1 MRRRRACAECCPSAG
16 GGGLGS
22 VLQPPAL
29 GWVTWETRELL
40 PVITLVLLPLSSNP
54 GMEGGMEG
62 LSRPCIGGGSAPW
75 VGALWGT
82 HGRAT
87 RAVPTPLKLGGESG
101 AAGAPFG
108 FFIVTSMILSL
119 CFCFAPTPPHP
130 TSPPPHHPF
139 PFILYIYF
147 FCLGARG
154 AVVSQTCVIT
164 V

>member
-40 PVITLVLLPLSSNP
+40 PVITLVLLPLSSNA

>member
-1 MRRRRACAECCPSAG
+1 MLSAAPRP

-40 PVITLVLLPLSSNP
+40 PVITLVLLPLSSNA

-108 FFIVTSMILSL
+108 FFIVTSMILSRCSGGCCIPDL
-119 CFCFAPTPPHP
+119 CDNRVTG
-130 TSPPPHHPF
+130 S
-139 PFILYIYF
+139 
-147 FCLGARG
+147 RE
-154 AVVSQTCVIT
+154 S
-164 V
+164 

>member
-1 MRRRRACAECCPSAG
+1 
-16 GGGLGS
+16 
-22 VLQPPAL
+22 
-29 GWVTWETRELL
+29 
-40 PVITLVLLPLSSNP
+40 
-54 GMEGGMEG
+54 MEG

-119 CFCFAPTPPHP
+119 CFLSRCSGGCCIPDLCDNRVTG
-130 TSPPPHHPF
+130 S
-139 PFILYIYF
+139 
-147 FCLGARG
+147 RE
-154 AVVSQTCVIT
+154 S
-164 V
+164 

>member
-1 MRRRRACAECCPSAG
+1 MLSAAPRP

-40 PVITLVLLPLSSNP
+40 PVITLVLLPLSSNA

-119 CFCFAPTPPHP
+119 CFLSRCSGGCCIPDLCDNRVTG
-130 TSPPPHHPF
+130 S
-139 PFILYIYF
+139 
-147 FCLGARG
+147 RE
-154 AVVSQTCVIT
+154 S
-164 V
+164 

>member
-1 MRRRRACAECCPSAG
+1 MLSAAPRP

-119 CFCFAPTPPHP
+119 CFCFAPPPTPPHIP
-130 TSPPPHHPF
+130 PPPHHPF

>member
-1 MRRRRACAECCPSAG
+1 
-16 GGGLGS
+16 
-22 VLQPPAL
+22 
-29 GWVTWETRELL
+29 
-40 PVITLVLLPLSSNP
+40 
-54 GMEGGMEG
+54 MEG

-119 CFCFAPTPPHP
+119 C
-130 TSPPPHHPF
+130 
-139 PFILYIYF
+139 
-147 FCLGARG
+147 LGARG

>member
-1 MRRRRACAECCPSAG
+1 MLSAAPRP

-40 PVITLVLLPLSSNP
+40 PVITLVLLPLSSNA

-119 CFCFAPTPPHP
+119 CFF
-130 TSPPPHHPF
+130 
-139 PFILYIYF
+139 YIYIF